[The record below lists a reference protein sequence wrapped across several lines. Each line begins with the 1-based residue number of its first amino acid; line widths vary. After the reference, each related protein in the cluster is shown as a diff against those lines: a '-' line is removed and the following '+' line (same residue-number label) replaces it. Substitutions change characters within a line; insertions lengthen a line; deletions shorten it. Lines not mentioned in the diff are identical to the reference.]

1 MNSFSQ
7 QKSSQLYLASVTDI
21 KEYPSDDVKLWS
33 SFYDRVVS
41 HNVPL
46 VDRSEKIIMP
56 YRFKLYEP
64 FRMPQNL
71 EGFNLSYED
80 CCLDR
85 ARELLARSRTLN
97 KPILLF
103 YSGGIDSTIVAI
115 SFIRAAEGTDL
126 RQQIK
131 IAMTPESIIENP
143 NFYYQHIRP
152 NFSLVSSE
160 QFNHLLTEDYII
172 VGGEHN
178 DQLFGSDIVG
188 KIDASIGFD
197 RVLEDYKQ
205 GMLRDWFLRNGM
217 TDQQANFWFDML
229 VWHAESAP
237 CEIRTSFDLLWWLNF
252 NFKWQSV
259 FFRMLLRISPQTQ
272 HRVNDQWIA
281 DQFHHF
287 YSSENF
293 QKWSMLNPQLKIK
306 NSWRSY
312 KFHAKDFIYK
322 FTSDV
327 IYKNEKLKKGSL
339 FKLFLSRRTPLA
351 LTTDWQYLYQ
361 LDPASLYQSPN
372 NFQGNQLWNT

>member
-1 MNSFSQ
+1 MNSLSPPQ
-7 QKSSQLYLASVTDI
+7 SNQLYLASIGDL
-21 KEYPSDDVKLWS
+21 KDHPLDDVKLWS
-33 SFYDRVVS
+33 SFYDRIVS

-46 VDRSEKIIMP
+46 IDRSEKITMP
-56 YRFKLYEP
+56 YKFKLYEP
-64 FRMPQNL
+64 FRMPHNL
-71 EGFNLSYED
+71 TGFDLSYED
-80 CCLDR
+80 CCLAR
-85 ARELLARSRTLN
+85 ARELLSHSQLLN

-115 SFIRAAEGTDL
+115 SFILAAEGRDL
-126 RQQIK
+126 RQQVK
-131 IAMTPESIIENP
+131 IAMTPDSIIENP
-143 NFYYQHIRP
+143 NFYYQNIRP

-178 DQLFGSDIVG
+178 DQLFGSDIVA
-188 KIDASIGFD
+188 KTEVAFGFD
-197 RVLEDYKQ
+197 RVLEPWGQ
-205 GMLRDWFLRNGM
+205 GMLKDWFKHNHM
-217 TDQQANFWFDML
+217 SDSQANFWFDML

-252 NFKWQSV
+252 NFKWQCV

-281 DQFHHF
+281 NQFYHF
-287 YSSENF
+287 FSSENF

-312 KFHAKDFIYK
+312 KFHAKEFIYK
-322 FTSDV
+322 FNGDI

-339 FKLFLSRRTPLA
+339 FKLFLSRRTPVA

-361 LDPASLYQSPN
+361 LDPTCLYQSPN
-372 NFQGNQLWNT
+372 NFQGNQSWNT